1 MLAAGGVRIN
11 MHGKGRHLDNIFI
24 ERSWRGLKYEDIYI
38 KAYACVSE
46 EPRGIG
52 GWLIFYNDDCL
63 HQSLGYQIPCE
74 VFQAPGTYGYMVNAI
89 ALTIY
94 P

>member
-63 HQSLGYQIPCE
+63 HQSLVIRYRAKCSGR
-74 VFQAPGTYGYMVNAI
+74 QAPMDIWSTP
-89 ALTIY
+89 LR
-94 P
+94 